1 MLLIS
6 SPAKAWEE
14 IRLEENSQNVM
25 SGFVYPLIGL
35 CGLAVFL
42 GSLSFGFGMESLRM
56 VLTEVSAMVIS
67 LFLGYFVAVYLVNGV
82 TAAMLGRESRMLQSQ
97 LLVGYGLSVIMVLNI
112 VLGLFPSFFLIYWL
126 LQFYIMYI
134 VWEGANKLMEVPEQ
148 KMMFYSIVVS
158 AILILVP
165 FIIRKVFNFLSAT
178 MG

>member
-1 MLLIS
+1 MVS

-14 IRLEENSQNVM
+14 IRLEEDNQNVM
-25 SGFVYPLIGL
+25 NGFVYPLIGL

-42 GSLSFGFGMESLRM
+42 GSLSFGFEVESLRM

-67 LFLGYFVAVYLVNGV
+67 LFFGYFVSVYLVNRV
-82 TAAMLGRESRMLQSQ
+82 TTAMLGGESRMLQSQ
-97 LLVGYGLSVIMVLNI
+97 LLVGYGLSAIMVLNI

-134 VWEGANKLMEVPEQ
+134 VWEGADKLMGVPEQ
-148 KMMFYSIVVS
+148 KRMIYSIAVS

-165 FIIRKVFNFLSAT
+165 FIIRKVFNFLSTT

>member
-1 MLLIS
+1 MM
-6 SPAKAWEE
+6 
-14 IRLEENSQNVM
+14 N
-25 SGFVYPLIGL
+25 GFVYPLIGL

-42 GSLSFGFGMESLRM
+42 GSLSFGFEVESLRM

-67 LFLGYFVAVYLVNGV
+67 LFFGYFVSVYLVNRV
-82 TAAMLGRESRMLQSQ
+82 TTAMLGGESRMLQSQ
-97 LLVGYGLSVIMVLNI
+97 LLVGYGLSAIMVLNI

-134 VWEGANKLMEVPEQ
+134 VWEGADKLMEVPEQ
-148 KMMFYSIVVS
+148 KRMIYSIAVS

-165 FIIRKVFNFLSAT
+165 FIIRKVFNFLSTT